1 MMNAQSPHSYL
12 QPILEAEL
20 ESVVGPD
27 GFRSV
32 DADCLCYA
40 VDYYW
45 VPRLWFDRDMPMPK
59 PQWIVKPRSTQEV
72 ADVLRIANHYRLP
85 VTPWGGGSG
94 SQGGALP
101 VQGGIVL
108 DLKRL
113 NSIVRFDEQSLT
125 VTAQTGIIQQTLE
138 TWLQQRNYSMMHFA
152 ASIRSATLG
161 GFLAHRGTGVLSTKY
176 GKIEDMVLS
185 LEVVLPTGE
194 IIRTAPV
201 PRHAAGPDLTQLF
214 VGSEG
219 TLGVITE
226 ATMKVH
232 PQPEARHFRAY
243 LFDTLSAGLEA
254 GRRLMVARL
263 GPSTIRLYDELE
275 THKVVKRVLGIDVD
289 GAYMVVGYEGYKVPV
304 EFALQ
309 RTHEICT
316 ELGAQ
321 DLGEEPGQH
330 WWDHQL
336 DFYYPPH
343 TLDLPEAFGTMDT
356 VATYDAIE
364 DVYHAMKDAVEA
376 ISPDITF
383 MAHFSHWYEWG
394 CMMYDR
400 FVIKEPPEDA
410 AEAIR
415 LYNRV
420 WHIGIEAALKAGG
433 MINEHHGIG
442 LKLASFMEKQ
452 YGPAFNLLTHLKE
465 ALDPNGIMN
474 PGKLGFPFPTR
485 PL

>member
-1 MMNAQSPHSYL
+1 MMNANLPHTYL

-32 DADCLCYA
+32 DADCLCYS

-45 VPRLWFDRDMPMPK
+45 VPRVWFDRDMPMPK
-59 PQWIVKPRSTQEV
+59 PQWVVMPRTAQQV
-72 ADVLRIANHYRLP
+72 ADVLRIANRYKLP
-85 VTPWGGGSG
+85 VVPWGGGSG

-108 DLKRL
+108 DMKRM
-113 NSIVRFDEQSLT
+113 NSIVHFDEKSLT
-125 VTAQTGIIQQTLE
+125 VTAQTGIIQQDLE
-138 TWLQQRNYSMMHFA
+138 TWLQQRDCSMMHFA

-161 GFLAHRGTGVLSTKY
+161 GFLAHRGTGVLSTRY
-176 GKIEDMVLS
+176 GKIEGMVLS

-226 ATMKVH
+226 ATMKIH

-243 LFDTLSAGLEA
+243 LFDNLSIGLEA
-254 GRRLMVARL
+254 GRRLMVDRL
-263 GPSTIRLYDELE
+263 YPSTIRLYDAIE
-275 THKVVKRVLGIDVD
+275 TQKVVKRVLGLDVD
-289 GAYMVVGYEGYKVPV
+289 GAYMVVGYEGHQVPV
-304 EFALQ
+304 EFALK
-309 RTHEICT
+309 RTHEIFT

-321 DLGEEPGQH
+321 DLGEEPGWH
-330 WWDHQL
+330 WWEHQL

-356 VATYDAIE
+356 VATYDKIE
-364 DVYHAMKDAVEA
+364 GVYLAMKEAVEA
-376 ISPDITF
+376 ISPDIIF

-410 AEAIR
+410 AEAVR

-442 LKLASFMEKQ
+442 LKLAPFMEKQ
-452 YGPAFNLLTHLKE
+452 YGPAFKVLLELKK

-474 PGKLGFPFPTR
+474 PGKLGFPFTTR
-485 PL
+485 PF